1 MNERARNSDQNLIPG
16 WRLLALQQ
24 LGPGWFFMDEL
35 WTRGSILRH
44 FRVNKSEK
52 DDLEARIL
60 SGQFIFQVL
69 IGVFDQM
76 LNVSPFEKCFLTTNS
91 NKVRTLS
98 IRIFSEPLGLR
109 KYSTRG
115 YNKTHNKLQSRMFSP
130 RCSQNSILCVLFLTF
145 CLGYRPETKPLS
157 FFLRSNPEKCENL
170 CGWVVKETRR
180 T

>member
-1 MNERARNSDQNLIPG
+1 M
-16 WRLLALQQ
+16 ALQQ
-24 LGPGWFFMDEL
+24 LGPGRFVMEEL

-44 FRVNKSEK
+44 LRVDKSEK

-69 IGVFDQM
+69 VGVFDQM

-115 YNKTHNKLQSRMFSP
+115 YNKTHNKLQSPVPIVLKILFS
-130 RCSQNSILCVLFLTF
+130 
-145 CLGYRPETKPLS
+145 RPETKPVS
-157 FFLRSNPEKCENL
+157 FFLAFKSGTMWKFKQKGCQENKANIRFSSTSL
-170 CGWVVKETRR
+170 KLESAIHKKLF
-180 T
+180 